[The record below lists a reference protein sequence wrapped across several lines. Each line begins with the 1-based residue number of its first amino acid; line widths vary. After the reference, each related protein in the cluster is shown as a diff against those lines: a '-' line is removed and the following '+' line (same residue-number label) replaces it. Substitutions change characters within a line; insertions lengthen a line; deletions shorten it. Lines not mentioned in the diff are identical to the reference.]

1 MSALGVEARARVDP
15 IIPIPVEGLREEYA
29 DVLRRIADAGA
40 RRVTLGT
47 LRGLQRTINF
57 ARKLGYDT
65 SWVEYLKVNTPW
77 GKKMPDEKGGRCTD
91 SA

>member
-1 MSALGVEARARVDP
+1 MDP
-15 IIPIPVEGLREEYA
+15 SFWWREEYA
-29 DVLRRIADAGA
+29 DVLRRNADAGA

-65 SWVEYLKVNTPW
+65 SWVGYLKVSTR
-77 GKKMPDEKGGRCTD
+77 GGRRCRTRKGGRCTG
-91 SA
+91 SAWTY